1 MEKIIKAAV
10 DRGASDLHIKAG
22 DVFRARIDGKLVP
35 LTKQRLT
42 PDQTKAIA
50 QRLIANDED
59 RGRIDKL
66 RDYDCSWGMPGIG
79 RFRVNILRQRSSF
92 MIVMRVIP
100 FDVPTFESLKLPA
113 VLSEVANAER
123 GMILVTGVTGSG
135 KSSTMAAII
144 NHINQNQHRHVLTLE
159 NPTKF
164 LHRDI
169 NCSVTQREIGVDTDD
184 FRTGLRAALRQDPD
198 VILIGEMRDSETI
211 DTAMK
216 AAETGHLLVSTLH
229 TPDVVTTV
237 SRIVSMFPPEEQAI
251 ARVRLSEALH
261 AVVSQRLL
269 PRADGHG
276 RAAALE
282 VMMCT
287 EIARDMIK
295 DQERTSELPDYIGD
309 SREKY
314 GMQTFDQHLID
325 LVANEIV
332 TPETLLAQG
341 VAGVVV
347 SGSTGEAPL
356 LDSDEQQKL
365 VELARE
371 ELRDGKLLI
380 AGTGA
385 ESTRQTIALS
395 KAAAAAGA
403 DVVLVRAPSY
413 FSAGATLETL
423 ATHFRAVAD
432 ASPVPVLLYNIPK
445 YTHLSLAPVLLQQ
458 LANHERIIGV
468 KDSSGDPKNV
478 AAYREAVPQW
488 AVLVGGAS
496 LLLTALELRCQGGI
510 VGVAC
515 FAPGLCVQLVRE
527 FERGDRA
534 AAAAL
539 QERITPLDK
548 EIVGKLG
555 PAGVKAAMDAVGLYG
570 GPVRAPLAPIS
581 PADRERVSALV
592 RGD

>member
-50 QRLIANDED
+50 QRLISNDED
-59 RGRIDKL
+59 RGRIDKI

-113 VLSEVANAER
+113 VLAEVATAER

-144 NHINQNQHRHVLTLE
+144 NHINQNQHRHILTLE
-159 NPTKF
+159 NPIEF

-198 VILIGEMRDSETI
+198 VVLIGEMRDSETI

-216 AAETGHLLVSTLH
+216 AAETGHLL
-229 TPDVVTTV
+229 
-237 SRIVSMFPPEEQAI
+237 ISMFPPEEQEI
-251 ARVRLSEALH
+251 ARLRLAEALH

-269 PRADGHG
+269 PRADGNG

-282 VMMCT
+282 VMICT
-287 EIARDMIK
+287 DIARDMIK

-314 GMQTFDQHLID
+314 GMQTFDQHLMD
-325 LVANEIV
+325 L
-332 TPETLLAQG
+332 LSD
-341 VAGVVV
+341 GVV
-347 SGSTGEAPL
+347 TYE
-356 LDSDEQQKL
+356 
-365 VELARE
+365 
-371 ELRDGKLLI
+371 
-380 AGTGA
+380 
-385 ESTRQTIALS
+385 
-395 KAAAAAGA
+395 
-403 DVVLVRAPSY
+403 
-413 FSAGATLETL
+413 
-423 ATHFRAVAD
+423 
-432 ASPVPVLLYNIPK
+432 
-445 YTHLSLAPVLLQQ
+445 
-458 LANHERIIGV
+458 
-468 KDSSGDPKNV
+468 
-478 AAYREAVPQW
+478 
-488 AVLVGGAS
+488 
-496 LLLTALELRCQGGI
+496 TALPASSN
-510 VGVAC
+510 VK
-515 FAPGLCVQLVRE
+515 E
-527 FERGDRA
+527 FERQARSLRRRSA
-534 AAAAL
+534 AAK
-539 QERITPLDK
+539 P
-548 EIVGKLG
+548 G
-555 PAGVKAAMDAVGLYG
+555 PAAAEAAEAKVDDLSSML
-570 GPVRAPLAPIS
+570 PQ
-581 PADRERVSALV
+581 
-592 RGD
+592 